1 MLAIYKREL
10 RSYFTTPLGYIFLGI
25 YLLVSGLVF
34 CFTTLYEMTSDA
46 TAYFSTMLMSFIVLL
61 PILTMKLFAEEK
73 KQRTEQLFMT
83 APVSLT
89 AVVTGKFLSAYTL
102 FGGSVILSS
111 LSFLLLSA
119 YGNVQ
124 AGIFFGNLLALL
136 LVGMAV
142 LAVGTFVSAVTEN
155 QLSAAIV
162 SIAVLAG
169 LALLASVTDYI
180 TAYAIRFVFETLS
193 LFYRFQ
199 NFAAGIF
206 DFAALL
212 YYLSVTVLFLF
223 LTVRVYDRRRV
234 G

>member
-10 RSYFTTPLGYIFLGI
+10 RSYFTTPLGYVFLGI

-34 CFTTLYEMTSDA
+34 CFTTLYEMTSDT
-46 TAYFSTMLMSFIVLL
+46 TAYFSTMLMSFVVLL

-89 AVVTGKFLSAYTL
+89 AVVLGKFLSAYTL
-102 FGGSVILSS
+102 FAGSVILSS
-111 LSFLLLSA
+111 FSFLLLSI

-124 AGIFFGNLLALL
+124 GGIFFGNLLALL
-136 LVGMAV
+136 LVGMAM
-142 LAVGTFVSAVTEN
+142 LAVGIFVSAITEN

-162 SIAVLAG
+162 TIAILAG
-169 LALLASVTDYI
+169 LMLLSSVSDYI
-180 TAYAIRFVFETLS
+180 TVYAIRFAFETLS
-193 LFYRFQ
+193 IFYRFQ

-212 YYLSVTVLFLF
+212 YYLSVTALFLF
-223 LTVRVYDRRRV
+223 LTVRVYDRRRF

>member
-10 RSYFTTPLGYIFLGI
+10 RSYFTTPLGYVFLGI

-34 CFTTLYEMTSDA
+34 CFTTLYEMTSDVSG
-46 TAYFSTMLMSFIVLL
+46 YFSAMLTAFVVLL

-73 KQRTEQLFMT
+73 KQKTEQLFLT

-89 AVVTGKFLSAYTL
+89 SVVLGKFLAAYTI
-102 FGGSVILSS
+102 FAGAVAVSS
-111 LSFLLLSA
+111 LSFFLLSF

-124 AGIFFGNLLALL
+124 GGIFFGNLLALL
-136 LVGMAV
+136 LVGMA
-142 LAVGTFVSAVTEN
+142 AIAIGTFVSGVTEN
-155 QLSAAIV
+155 QLSAAIIT
-162 SIAVLAG
+162 IAILAG
-169 LALLASVTDYI
+169 LTLLSLVSDYI
-180 TAYAIRFVFETLS
+180 TVYFLRFAIETLS

-199 NFAAGIF
+199 NFAFGIF

-223 LTVRVYDRRRV
+223 LTVRAFDKRRWH
-234 G
+234 

>member
-10 RSYFTTPLGYIFLGI
+10 RSYFTTPLGYVFLGI

-34 CFTTLYEMTSDA
+34 CFTTLYEMTSDVSGYFSA
-46 TAYFSTMLMSFIVLL
+46 MLTAYVVLL

-73 KQRTEQLFMT
+73 KQRTEQLFLT

-89 AVVTGKFLSAYTL
+89 SVVLGKFLAAYTL
-102 FGGSVILSS
+102 FAGAVAVSS

-124 AGIFFGNLLALL
+124 GGIFFGNLLALL
-136 LVGMAV
+136 LVGMA
-142 LAVGTFVSAVTEN
+142 AIAIGTFVSSVTEN

-162 SIAVLAG
+162 TIAILAG
-169 LALLASVTDYI
+169 FTLLSLVSDYI
-180 TAYAIRFVFETLS
+180 TVYALRFAVETLS

-199 NFAAGIF
+199 NFAFGIF

-212 YYLSVTVLFLF
+212 YYLSVTALFLF
-223 LTVRVYDRRRV
+223 LTVRTFDKRRWH
-234 G
+234 

>member
-10 RSYFTTPLGYIFLGI
+10 RSYFTTPLGYVFVGI

-34 CFTTLYEMTSDA
+34 CFTTLYEMSSDVTS
-46 TAYFSTMLMSFIVLL
+46 YFSTMLLAFIVLL

-89 AVVTGKFLSAYTL
+89 AVVLGKFLSAYTL
-102 FGGSVILSS
+102 FAGSVLVSS
-111 LSFLLLSA
+111 LSFLLLSV

-124 AGIFFGNLLALL
+124 GGIFFGNLLALL
-136 LVGMAV
+136 LVGLAM

-155 QLSAAIV
+155 QLSAAIIT
-162 SIAVLAG
+162 IAILAG
-169 LALLASVTDYI
+169 LMLLSTVSDFI
-180 TAYAIRFVFETLS
+180 TVYAIRFVFESLS
-193 LFYRFQ
+193 IFYRFQ

-206 DFAALL
+206 DFAALI
-212 YYLSVTVLFLF
+212 YYLSVAALFLF
-223 LTVRVYDRRRV
+223 LTVRVYDKRRF

>member
-10 RSYFTTPLGYIFLGI
+10 RGYFTTPLGYVFLGI

-34 CFTTLYEMTSDA
+34 CFTTLYEMTSD
-46 TAYFSTMLMSFIVLL
+46 TSGYFSTMLASFIVLL

-73 KQRTEQLFMT
+73 KQKTEQLFMT

-89 AVVTGKFLSAYTL
+89 AVVLGKFLSAYTL
-102 FGGSVILSS
+102 FAGSVLLSS
-111 LSFLLLSA
+111 FSFLLLSI

-124 AGIFFGNLLALL
+124 GGIFFGNLLAML
-136 LVGMAV
+136 LVGMAM
-142 LAVGTFVSAVTEN
+142 LAIGTFVSAVTEN

-162 SIAVLAG
+162 TIAALAG
-169 LALLASVTDYI
+169 LFLLTTVSDYVTV
-180 TAYAIRFVFETLS
+180 YAIRFVLETLS

-212 YYLSVTVLFLF
+212 YYLSVSALFLF
-223 LTVRVYDRRRV
+223 FTVRVYDRRRI